1 MWVMLLIFSTPAA
14 TLPAA
19 QHSTLQYTRQME
31 MWSGK
36 VFFLLVVKIF
46 VTVISTMDYISTLF
60 YLRGINIY
68 VIIYLEEEE
77 HDT

>member
-1 MWVMLLIFSTPAA
+1 
-14 TLPAA
+14 
-19 QHSTLQYTRQME
+19 

-46 VTVISTMDYISTLF
+46 VTVISTIDYISTLF

>member
-1 MWVMLLIFSTPAA
+1 
-14 TLPAA
+14 
-19 QHSTLQYTRQME
+19 
-31 MWSGK
+31 MWSRK

-77 HDT
+77 HDRYIKGCNNNVGYRNKWQV